1 MPHIVIEYT
10 HIPSVQD
17 AIEGL
22 LDAVIARVK
31 ESPIIDIASLKL
43 RATPI
48 HHYRVAG
55 GHDPFIHTTV
65 ALMRGKD
72 ERSINDLST
81 DLFRTIASHFPDIH
95 QITVDVREMD
105 PAPYRKRGK
114 EHG

>member
-1 MPHIVIEYT
+1 MPHIVIEYAHT
-10 HIPSVQD
+10 PSAQQ
-17 AIEGL
+17 AIDGL
-22 LDAVIARVK
+22 LDAVIARVR
-31 ESPIIDIASLKL
+31 ESPIIDIDSLKL

-48 HHYRVAG
+48 HHYRVGG
-55 GHDPFIHTTV
+55 GHAPFIHTTV

-72 ERSINDLST
+72 ARSINELST
-81 DLFRTIASHFPDIH
+81 DLFRTIASHFPDIQ